1 MKKLVVVFST
11 LLLLGCAK
19 SNNKEAP
26 SVQVE
31 DKLETNHN
39 SVSVDSKIKTTRE
52 ESLPSGDV
60 TYNSS
65 KTVDSYEDEMLQLLS
80 VLYDMKIQS
89 KDELLN
95 KLDKLKEFDVV
106 FNVDDV
112 VKLYSYTTSDDDK
125 RIATA
130 SSRVLSSDKSSH
142 DNIIEFT
149 IKVRFAQSPTYGES
163 VESISNKLYDMLR
176 DNDELP
182 IRDVVYTF
190 DKTTKKLEL
199 TTKNW
204 LFNVD

>member
-1 MKKLVVVFST
+1 MKKLVVFST

-19 SNNKEAP
+19 INKKAP

-60 TYNSS
+60 TYNGS
-65 KTVDSYEDEMLQLLS
+65 KIVDSNEDEMLKLLS
-80 VLYDMKIQS
+80 DLYDMKIQS

-95 KLDKLKEFDVV
+95 KLDKLKEFNVT

-112 VKLYSYTTSDDDK
+112 VKLYSYTTSTDDK

-130 SSRVLSSDKSSH
+130 SSRVLSSDKSAH
-142 DNIIEFT
+142 DNVIEFT

>member
-19 SNNKEAP
+19 INKEAP

-60 TYNSS
+60 TYNGS
-65 KTVDSYEDEMLQLLS
+65 KIVDSNEDEMLKLLS
-80 VLYDMKIQS
+80 DLYDMKIQS

-95 KLDKLKEFDVV
+95 KLDKLKEFDVT

-112 VKLYSYTTSDDDK
+112 VKLYLYTTSTDDN

-130 SSRVLSSDKSSH
+130 SSRVLSSDESSKE
-142 DNIIEFT
+142 DVIEFT

-204 LFNVD
+204 LFNVE

>member
-39 SVSVDSKIKTTRE
+39 SVSVDSKIKTNRE

-60 TYNSS
+60 TYNGS

-95 KLDKLKEFDVV
+95 KLDKLKEFDVT

-112 VKLYSYTTSDDDK
+112 VKLYSYTTSTDDK

-130 SSRVLSSDKSSH
+130 SSRVLSSDKSSKE
-142 DNIIEFT
+142 DVIEFT

-190 DKTTKKLEL
+190 NKTTKKLEL

-204 LFNVD
+204 LFNAQ

>member
-19 SNNKEAP
+19 VSKEAP

-52 ESLPSGDV
+52 ESLPSGDI
-60 TYNSS
+60 TYNGS
-65 KTVDSYEDEMLQLLS
+65 KTVDSHEDELLKLLS
-80 VLYDMKIQS
+80 ELYDMKIQS

-112 VKLYSYTTSDDDK
+112 LKSYSYTTSDNDK

-130 SSRVLSSDKSSH
+130 SSRVLSSDKSAH
-142 DNIIEFT
+142 DNVVEFT

-182 IRDVVYTF
+182 IRDVVYAF

-204 LFNVD
+204 LFNAQ

>member
-19 SNNKEAP
+19 VSKEAP

-60 TYNSS
+60 TYNGS
-65 KTVDSYEDEMLQLLS
+65 KIVDSNEDEMLKLLS
-80 VLYDMKIQS
+80 DLYDMKIQS

-95 KLDKLKEFDVV
+95 KLDKLKEFDVT

-112 VKLYSYTTSDDDK
+112 VKLYSYTTSTDDK

-130 SSRVLSSDKSSH
+130 SSRVLSSDKSSKE
-142 DNIIEFT
+142 DVIEFN

-182 IRDVVYTF
+182 IRDIVYTF

>member
-60 TYNSS
+60 TYNGS

-163 VESISNKLYDMLR
+163 VESISNKLYDMLS

>member
-60 TYNSS
+60 TYNGS

-130 SSRVLSSDKSSH
+130 SSRVRSSDKSSH

-190 DKTTKKLEL
+190 DETTKKLEL

>member
-60 TYNSS
+60 TYNGS
-65 KTVDSYEDEMLQLLS
+65 KIVDSNEDEMLKLLS
-80 VLYDMKIQS
+80 DLYDMKIQS

-95 KLDKLKEFDVV
+95 KLDKLKEFDVT

-112 VKLYSYTTSDDDK
+112 VKLYSYTTSTDDK

-130 SSRVLSSDKSSH
+130 SSRVLSSDKSSKE
-142 DNIIEFT
+142 DVIEFT

-190 DKTTKKLEL
+190 NKTTKKLEL

-204 LFNVD
+204 LFNAQ

>member
-11 LLLLGCAK
+11 LLLLGCANK
-19 SNNKEAP
+19 VNKEAP

-39 SVSVDSKIKTTRE
+39 PVSVDSKIKTTRE

-60 TYNSS
+60 TYNGS
-65 KTVDSYEDEMLQLLS
+65 KTVDSHEDELLKLLS
-80 VLYDMKIQS
+80 ELYDMKIQS

-130 SSRVLSSDKSSH
+130 SSRVLSSDKSLH

-182 IRDVVYTF
+182 VRDVVYTF

-199 TTKNW
+199 TTKSW
-204 LFNVD
+204 LFNVE

>member
-1 MKKLVVVFST
+1 MKKLVVVFSA

-19 SNNKEAP
+19 VNKEAP

-60 TYNSS
+60 TYNGS
-65 KTVDSYEDEMLQLLS
+65 KTVDSNEDEMLKLLS
-80 VLYDMKIQS
+80 DLYDMKIQS

-95 KLDKLKEFDVV
+95 KLDKLKEFDVT

-130 SSRVLSSDKSSH
+130 SSRVLSIDKSAH
-142 DNIIEFT
+142 DNVIEFT

-204 LFNVD
+204 LFNVY

>member
-19 SNNKEAP
+19 VSKEAP

-52 ESLPSGDV
+52 ESLPSGDIA
-60 TYNSS
+60 YNGS
-65 KTVDSYEDEMLQLLS
+65 KTVDSHEDELLKLLS
-80 VLYDMKIQS
+80 ELYDMKIQS

-130 SSRVLSSDKSSH
+130 SSRVLSSDKSAH
-142 DNIIEFT
+142 DNVVEFT

-182 IRDVVYTF
+182 IRDVVYAF

-204 LFNVD
+204 LFNAQ

>member
-11 LLLLGCAK
+11 LLLLGCANK
-19 SNNKEAP
+19 VNKEAP

-60 TYNSS
+60 TYSGS
-65 KTVDSYEDEMLQLLS
+65 KTVDSNEDEMLKLLS
-80 VLYDMKIQS
+80 DLYDMKIQS

-95 KLDKLKEFDVV
+95 KLDKLKEFDVT

-112 VKLYSYTTSDDDK
+112 VKLYSYTTGDNDK

-130 SSRVLSSDKSSH
+130 SSRVLSSDKSLQ
-142 DNIIEFT
+142 DNIIEFK

-190 DKTTKKLEL
+190 NKTTKKLEL

-204 LFNVD
+204 LFNN

>member
-1 MKKLVVVFST
+1 MKKLVVVFSA

-19 SNNKEAP
+19 VNKEAP

-60 TYNSS
+60 TYNGS
-65 KTVDSYEDEMLQLLS
+65 KTVDSNEDEMLKLLS
-80 VLYDMKIQS
+80 DLYDMKIQS

-95 KLDKLKEFDVV
+95 KLDKLKEFDVT

-112 VKLYSYTTSDDDK
+112 VKLYSYTTSTDDK

-130 SSRVLSSDKSSH
+130 SSRVLSSDKSSKE
-142 DNIIEFT
+142 DVIEFT

-190 DKTTKKLEL
+190 NKTTKKLEL

-204 LFNVD
+204 LFNAQ

>member
-60 TYNSS
+60 AYNGS
-65 KTVDSYEDEMLQLLS
+65 KTVDSNEDELLKLLS
-80 VLYDMKIQS
+80 ELYDMKIQS

-95 KLDKLKEFDVV
+95 KLDKLKEFDVI

-112 VKLYSYTTSDDDK
+112 VKLYSYTTSTDDK

-130 SSRVLSSDKSSH
+130 SSRVLSSDKSSKE
-142 DNIIEFT
+142 DVIEFT

-199 TTKNW
+199 TTKSW
-204 LFNVD
+204 LFNAQ

>member
-19 SNNKEAP
+19 VSKEAP

-60 TYNSS
+60 KYNGS
-65 KTVDSYEDEMLQLLS
+65 KIVDSNEDEMIKLLS
-80 VLYDMKIQS
+80 DLYDMKIQS

-95 KLDKLKEFDVV
+95 KLDKLKEFDVT

-112 VKLYSYTTSDDDK
+112 VKLYSYTTSTDDK

-130 SSRVLSSDKSSH
+130 SSRVLSSDKSSKE
-142 DNIIEFT
+142 DVIEFT

-190 DKTTKKLEL
+190 NKTTKKLEL

-204 LFNVD
+204 LFNAQ

>member
-1 MKKLVVVFST
+1 MKKLVVVFSA

-19 SNNKEAP
+19 VNKEAP

-60 TYNSS
+60 TYNGS
-65 KTVDSYEDEMLQLLS
+65 KTVDSHEEEVLKLLS
-80 VLYDMKIQS
+80 DLYDMKIQS

-95 KLDKLKEFDVV
+95 KLDKLKEFNVV

-112 VKLYSYTTSDDDK
+112 VKLYSYTTSDDNK

-130 SSRVLSSDKSSH
+130 SSRVLSSDKSTH
-142 DNIIEFT
+142 DNVIEFA

>member
-11 LLLLGCAK
+11 LLLLGCANK
-19 SNNKEAP
+19 VNKEAP

-60 TYNSS
+60 KYNGSRI
-65 KTVDSYEDEMLQLLS
+65 VDSNEGEMLKLLS
-80 VLYDMKIQS
+80 ELYDMKVQS

-95 KLDKLKEFDVV
+95 KLDKLKEFDVT

-112 VKLYSYTTSDDDK
+112 VKLYSYTTSNDDK

-130 SSRVLSSDKSSH
+130 SSRVLSSDKSTH
-142 DNIIEFT
+142 DNVIEFT
-149 IKVRFAQSPTYGES
+149 IKARFAQSPTYGES
-163 VESISNKLYDMLR
+163 VESISNKLYDMLES
-176 DNDELP
+176 NDELP

-199 TTKNW
+199 TTKSW

>member
-60 TYNSS
+60 TYNGS

-204 LFNVD
+204 LFNAD

>member
-60 TYNSS
+60 TYNGS

-163 VESISNKLYDMLR
+163 VESISNKLYNMLR

>member
-1 MKKLVVVFST
+1 MKKLVVVFSA

-19 SNNKEAP
+19 VNKEAP

-60 TYNSS
+60 TYNGS
-65 KTVDSYEDEMLQLLS
+65 KTVDSNEDEMLKLLS
-80 VLYDMKIQS
+80 DLYDMKIQS

-95 KLDKLKEFDVV
+95 KLDKLKEFDVT
-106 FNVDDV
+106 FNVDDI

-130 SSRVLSSDKSSH
+130 SSRVLSSDKSAH
-142 DNIIEFT
+142 DNVIEFT

-190 DKTTKKLEL
+190 DKTTKKIEL

-204 LFNVD
+204 LFNVY

>member
-19 SNNKEAP
+19 VSKEAP

-52 ESLPSGDV
+52 ESLPSGDI
-60 TYNSS
+60 TYNGS
-65 KTVDSYEDEMLQLLS
+65 KTVDSHEDELLKLLS
-80 VLYDMKIQS
+80 ELYDMKIQS

-112 VKLYSYTTSDDDK
+112 VKLYSYTTSDNDK

-130 SSRVLSSDKSSH
+130 SSRVLSSDKSAH
-142 DNIIEFT
+142 DNVVEFT

-182 IRDVVYTF
+182 IRDVVYAF

-204 LFNVD
+204 LFNAQ

>member
-11 LLLLGCAK
+11 LLLLGCANK
-19 SNNKEAP
+19 VNKEAP

-60 TYNSS
+60 TYNGS
-65 KTVDSYEDEMLQLLS
+65 KIVDSNEDEMLKLLS
-80 VLYDMKIQS
+80 NLYDMKIQS

-95 KLDKLKEFDVV
+95 KLDKLKEFDVT

-112 VKLYSYTTSDDDK
+112 VKLYSYTTSTDDK

-130 SSRVLSSDKSSH
+130 SSRVLSSDKSSKE
-142 DNIIEFT
+142 DVIEFT

-176 DNDELP
+176 DTDELP

-190 DKTTKKLEL
+190 NKTTKKLEL

-204 LFNVD
+204 LFNAQ

>member
-1 MKKLVVVFST
+1 MKKLVVVFSA

-19 SNNKEAP
+19 VNKEAP

-31 DKLETNHN
+31 NKLETNHN

-60 TYNSS
+60 TYNGS
-65 KTVDSYEDEMLQLLS
+65 KTVDLHEDEMLQLLS

-95 KLDKLKEFDVV
+95 KLDKLKEFDVT

-112 VKLYSYTTSDDDK
+112 VKLYSYTTGDNDK

-130 SSRVLSSDKSSH
+130 SSRVLSSNKSAH
-142 DNIIEFT
+142 DNVVEFN

-204 LFNVD
+204 LFNN

>member
-19 SNNKEAP
+19 VSKEAP

-60 TYNSS
+60 TYNGS
-65 KTVDSYEDEMLQLLS
+65 KIVDSNEDEMLKLLS
-80 VLYDMKIQS
+80 DLYDMKIQS

-95 KLDKLKEFDVV
+95 KLDKLKEFDVT

-112 VKLYSYTTSDDDK
+112 VKLYSYTTGDNDK

-130 SSRVLSSDKSSH
+130 SSRVLSSDKSAH
-142 DNIIEFT
+142 DSVVEFN
-149 IKVRFAQSPTYGES
+149 IKVRFAQSPTYGEG

-182 IRDVVYTF
+182 IRDVIYTF

-204 LFNVD
+204 LFNVY

>member
-1 MKKLVVVFST
+1 MKKLAVVFST

-19 SNNKEAP
+19 INKEAP

-60 TYNSS
+60 TYNGS
-65 KTVDSYEDEMLQLLS
+65 KIVDSNEDEMLKLLS
-80 VLYDMKIQS
+80 DLYDMKIQS

-95 KLDKLKEFDVV
+95 KLDKLKEFDVT

-112 VKLYSYTTSDDDK
+112 VKLYSYTTSTDDK

-130 SSRVLSSDKSSH
+130 SSRVLSSDKSSKE
-142 DNIIEFT
+142 DVIEFT

-176 DNDELP
+176 NNDELP

-190 DKTTKKLEL
+190 NKTTKKLEL

-204 LFNVD
+204 LFNAQ

>member
-11 LLLLGCAK
+11 LLLLGCANK
-19 SNNKEAP
+19 VNKEAP

-60 TYNSS
+60 TYNGS
-65 KTVDSYEDEMLQLLS
+65 KTVDSHEDEILKLLS
-80 VLYDMKIQS
+80 ELYDMKIQS

-95 KLDKLKEFDVV
+95 KLDKLKEFDVT
-106 FNVDDV
+106 FNVNDV
-112 VKLYSYTTSDDDK
+112 VKLYSYTTSDDNK

-130 SSRVLSSDKSSH
+130 SSRVLSIDKSSH
-142 DNIIEFT
+142 DNVVEFT

-204 LFNVD
+204 LFNVE

>member
-11 LLLLGCAK
+11 LLLLGCANK
-19 SNNKEAP
+19 VNKEEP

-60 TYNSS
+60 TYNGS
-65 KTVDSYEDEMLQLLS
+65 KTVDSHEDEMLKLLS
-80 VLYDMKIQS
+80 DLYNMKIQS

-95 KLDKLKEFDVV
+95 NLDKLKEFDVT

-112 VKLYSYTTSDDDK
+112 VKLYSYTTGDNDK

-130 SSRVLSSDKSSH
+130 SSRVLSSDKSAH
-142 DNIIEFT
+142 DNVIEFT

>member
-19 SNNKEAP
+19 VSKEAP

-60 TYNSS
+60 TYNGS
-65 KTVDSYEDEMLQLLS
+65 KIVDSNEDEMLKLLS
-80 VLYDMKIQS
+80 DLYDMKIQS

>member
-19 SNNKEAP
+19 VSKEAP

-31 DKLETNHN
+31 DNLETNHN

-60 TYNSS
+60 TYNGS
-65 KTVDSYEDEMLQLLS
+65 KIVDSNEDEMLKLLS
-80 VLYDMKIQS
+80 DLYDMKIQS

-95 KLDKLKEFDVV
+95 KLDKLKEFDVT

-112 VKLYSYTTSDDDK
+112 VKLYSYTTSTDDK

-130 SSRVLSSDKSSH
+130 SSRVLSSDKSSKE
-142 DNIIEFT
+142 DVIEFT

-204 LFNVD
+204 LFNVY

>member
-11 LLLLGCAK
+11 LLLLGCANK
-19 SNNKEAP
+19 VNKEAP

-31 DKLETNHN
+31 DKSETNHN

-60 TYNSS
+60 TYNGS
-65 KTVDSYEDEMLQLLS
+65 KIVDSNEDEMLKLLS
-80 VLYDMKIQS
+80 DLYDMKIQS

-95 KLDKLKEFDVV
+95 KLDKLKEFDVT

-112 VKLYSYTTSDDDK
+112 VKLYSYTTSTDDK

-130 SSRVLSSDKSSH
+130 SSRVLSSDKSSKE
-142 DNIIEFT
+142 DVIEFN

-163 VESISNKLYDMLR
+163 VESISNKLYDMLGS
-176 DNDELP
+176 NDELP

>member
-19 SNNKEAP
+19 VSKEAP

-60 TYNSS
+60 TYNGS
-65 KTVDSYEDEMLQLLS
+65 KIVDSNEDEMLKLLS
-80 VLYDMKIQS
+80 DLYDMKIQS

-95 KLDKLKEFDVV
+95 KLDKLKEFGVT

-112 VKLYSYTTSDDDK
+112 VKLYSYTTSTDDK

-130 SSRVLSSDKSSH
+130 SSRVLSSDKSSKE
-142 DNIIEFT
+142 DVIEFT

-182 IRDVVYTF
+182 IRDVIYTF

-204 LFNVD
+204 LFNVY

>member
-1 MKKLVVVFST
+1 MKKLVVVFSA

-19 SNNKEAP
+19 VNKEAP

-60 TYNSS
+60 TYNGS
-65 KTVDSYEDEMLQLLS
+65 KTVDSHEDELLKLLS
-80 VLYDMKIQS
+80 DLYDMKIQS

-95 KLDKLKEFDVV
+95 KLDKLKEFDVT

-112 VKLYSYTTSDDDK
+112 VKLYSYTTSNDDK

-176 DNDELP
+176 DNDELS

-204 LFNVD
+204 LFNVY

>member
-11 LLLLGCAK
+11 LLLLGCANK
-19 SNNKEAP
+19 VNKEAP

-60 TYNSS
+60 TYNGS
-65 KTVDSYEDEMLQLLS
+65 KTVDSHEDELLKLLS
-80 VLYDMKIQS
+80 ELYDMKIQS

-130 SSRVLSSDKSSH
+130 SSRVLSSDKSLH
-142 DNIIEFT
+142 DNIIEFN

-199 TTKNW
+199 TTKSW

>member
-19 SNNKEAP
+19 VSKEAP

-60 TYNSS
+60 TYNGS
-65 KTVDSYEDEMLQLLS
+65 KIVDSNEDEMLKLLS
-80 VLYDMKIQS
+80 DLYDMKIQS

-95 KLDKLKEFDVV
+95 KLDKLKEFDVT

-112 VKLYSYTTSDDDK
+112 VKLYSYTTSTDDK

-142 DNIIEFT
+142 DNIIEFN

-190 DKTTKKLEL
+190 NKTTKKLEL

-204 LFNVD
+204 LFNAQ

>member
-19 SNNKEAP
+19 INKEAP

-60 TYNSS
+60 TYNGS
-65 KTVDSYEDEMLQLLS
+65 KIVDSNEDEMLKLLS
-80 VLYDMKIQS
+80 DLYDMKIQS

-95 KLDKLKEFDVV
+95 KLDKLKEFDVT

-112 VKLYSYTTSDDDK
+112 VKLYSYTTSTDDK

-130 SSRVLSSDKSSH
+130 SSRVLSSDESSKE
-142 DNIIEFT
+142 DVIEFT

-204 LFNVD
+204 LFNVE

>member
-11 LLLLGCAK
+11 FLLLGCANK
-19 SNNKEAP
+19 VNKEAP

-60 TYNSS
+60 TYSGS
-65 KTVDSYEDEMLQLLS
+65 KTVDSHEGELLKLLS
-80 VLYDMKIQS
+80 ELYDMKIQS

-112 VKLYSYTTSDDDK
+112 VKLYSYTTGDNDK

-130 SSRVLSSDKSSH
+130 SSRVLSSDKSLH

-204 LFNVD
+204 LFNVY

>member
-1 MKKLVVVFST
+1 MKKLAVVFST

-19 SNNKEAP
+19 INKEAP

-60 TYNSS
+60 TYNGY
-65 KTVDSYEDEMLQLLS
+65 KIVDSNEDEMLKLLS
-80 VLYDMKIQS
+80 DLYDMKIQS

-95 KLDKLKEFDVV
+95 KLDKLKEFDVT

-112 VKLYSYTTSDDDK
+112 VKLYSYTTGDNDK

-130 SSRVLSSDKSSH
+130 SSRVLSSDKSSY
-142 DNIIEFT
+142 DNVIEFN

-190 DKTTKKLEL
+190 NKTTKKLEL

-204 LFNVD
+204 LFNAQ

>member
-19 SNNKEAP
+19 VSKEAP

-60 TYNSS
+60 TYNGS
-65 KTVDSYEDEMLQLLS
+65 KIVDSNEDEMLKLLS
-80 VLYDMKIQS
+80 DLYDMKIQS

-95 KLDKLKEFDVV
+95 KLDKLKEFDVT

-112 VKLYSYTTSDDDK
+112 VKLYSYTTSTDDK

-130 SSRVLSSDKSSH
+130 SSRVLSSDKSSKE
-142 DNIIEFT
+142 DVIEFN

>member
-19 SNNKEAP
+19 VSKEAP

-60 TYNSS
+60 TYNGS
-65 KTVDSYEDEMLQLLS
+65 KTVDLHGESMLKLL
-80 VLYDMKIQS
+80 LDFYDMKIQS

-95 KLDKLKEFDVV
+95 KLDKLKEFDVT

-112 VKLYSYTTSDDDK
+112 VKLYSYTTGDNDK

-130 SSRVLSSDKSSH
+130 SSRVLSSDKSTY
-142 DNIIEFT
+142 DNVIEFT

-190 DKTTKKLEL
+190 NKTTKKLEL

-204 LFNVD
+204 LFNAQ

>member
-19 SNNKEAP
+19 VSKEAP

-52 ESLPSGDV
+52 ESLPSGDI
-60 TYNSS
+60 TYNGS
-65 KTVDSYEDEMLQLLS
+65 KTVDSHEDELLKLLS
-80 VLYDMKIQS
+80 ELYDMKIQS

-95 KLDKLKEFDVV
+95 KLDKLKEFNVV

-112 VKLYSYTTSDDDK
+112 VKLYSYTTSDNDK

-130 SSRVLSSDKSSH
+130 SSRVLSSDKSAH
-142 DNIIEFT
+142 DNVVEFT

-182 IRDVVYTF
+182 IRDVVYAF

-204 LFNVD
+204 LFNAQ